1 LIFFVSV
8 FRTFEVGRLSI
19 PYASQESQGFRW
31 VRDDINTENFGKSET
46 ESEAPSEISKIPEN
60 AKIVSLL
67 GYIDE
72 RKNPLEAYKI
82 IEDVRKK
89 CDSHVYFVVA
99 GTQSEQV
106 KSQLFQFRNA
116 PHLVVIDRVLTS
128 NEYRGIIDISNVL
141 LLPYTNRGAS
151 GIVLN
156 SLVAGTPVLLQGGR
170 NWINLQNVSEQMLRV
185 VGANRE
191 NMVSSLYELLSQP
204 KKSSLGILEIE
215 PIPSLSD
222 FILKE

>member
-1 LIFFVSV
+1 
-8 FRTFEVGRLSI
+8 
-19 PYASQESQGFRW
+19 
-31 VRDDINTENFGKSET
+31 
-46 ESEAPSEISKIPEN
+46 
-60 AKIVSLL
+60 
-67 GYIDE
+67 
-72 RKNPLEAYKI
+72 
-82 IEDVRKK
+82 
-89 CDSHVYFVVA
+89 
-99 GTQSEQV
+99 
-106 KSQLFQFRNA
+106 
-116 PHLVVIDRVLTS
+116 VIDRVLTS